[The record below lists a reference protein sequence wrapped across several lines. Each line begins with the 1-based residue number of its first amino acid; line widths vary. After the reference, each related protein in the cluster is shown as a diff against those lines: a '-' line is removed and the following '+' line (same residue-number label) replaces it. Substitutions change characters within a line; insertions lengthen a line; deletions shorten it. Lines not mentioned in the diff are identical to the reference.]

1 MVPRATRTELP
12 SRGSSTPNAPGMSR
26 ESRNARCTRSRET
39 SSCRVASNR
48 SRTTSS
54 AACARAP
61 AILKFEPRRFT
72 DTVMRSSMS
81 RRFSSSGPQR
91 FASRELSGGTRS
103 NSRTGSMGAGADISS
118 TIRRDTRFVPWD
130 DAHQTAAQRLRARL
144 DDDHVDEM
152 ANEAR
157 GSGKVHPA
165 AVFRAAREL
174 RGVFLRRTGD
184 QHSLSGPH
192 HLFADG
198 ARLGVQLLLQPRQ
211 ALLLYLVGD
220 IVWQRGR
227 GRTRALAIDESER
240 LIEIGFAHELECG
253 LEIAVR
259 LAGKPDNDVSGNR
272 DIGAHRAQAPQFLL
286 EFERGVAAL
295 HRSKNAV
302 RAGLHC

>member
-12 SRGSSTPNAPGMSR
+12 SRGSSTPSAPGISR
-26 ESRNARCTRSRET
+26 ESRNARCTRSSDT
-39 SSCRVASNR
+39 SSWRVASNR

-72 DTVMRSSMS
+72 ETVMRSSMS

-103 NSRTGSMGAGADISS
+103 NSRTGSMGAEADISS
-118 TIRRDTRFVPWD
+118 AIRS
-130 DAHQTAAQRLRARL
+130 DALFARRGHTHQATTQGLRARF

-152 ANEAR
+152 ANEVR
-157 GSGKVHPA
+157 GSGEIHPA
-165 AVFRAAREL
+165 AIFRTAREL
-174 RGVFLRRTGD
+174 RGVFLRGARD
-184 QHSLSGPH
+184 QYSLSRPH
-192 HLFADG
+192 HLVADG

-253 LEIAVR
+253 LEIAVS

-272 DIGAHRAQAPQFLL
+272 NIGAHRAQAPQFLL

-295 HRSKNAV
+295 HRSKN
-302 RAGLHC
+302 